1 MFTEYLL
8 CTRLIQ
14 RGAQDLVE
22 NKTDKGASFFAAGF
36 LTKEVGKPKSNRRL
50 NNLLTGIV

>member
-8 CTRLIQ
+8 CTRLIE